1 VGRGVTVDDR
11 MVTSDPNILALGEI
25 AEFEGQSWGITP
37 AAEEQARAAA
47 GSLAG
52 DPFARYRGSTP
63 VNVLKLGGLNLA
75 SVGRLTSDHPR
86 AETIVFIDEALR
98 TYKKVLL
105 EDDRV
110 VGALLLGEKAEF
122 AALKELIDSGLE
134 LGETRR
140 TLLRSGSVPKEGT
153 GRLVCS
159 CNSVR
164 ESTLTEAAAAGAS
177 TVEALMAAT
186 GAGTG
191 CGSCRPELARFCSL
205 KTEAVHG

>member
-1 VGRGVTVDDR
+1 
-11 MVTSDPNILALGEI
+11 M
-25 AEFEGQSWGITP
+25 
-37 AAEEQARAAA
+37 
-47 GSLAG
+47 
-52 DPFARYRGSTP
+52 
-63 VNVLKLGGLNLA
+63 NVLKVAGLNLA

-86 AETIVFIDEALR
+86 AQTVVFTDEALR

-122 AALKELIDSGLE
+122 AALKALIESGQE

-140 TLLRSGSVPKEGT
+140 SLLRSGALPQEGT
-153 GRLVCS
+153 GKLVCS
-159 CNSVR
+159 CLSVR
-164 ESTLTEAAAAGAS
+164 ESVLASAETAGAS

-191 CGSCRPELARFCSL
+191 CGSCRPELARFCD
-205 KTEAVHG
+205 KKAQAEAIVDLIA